1 MIDNA
6 ITSLLK
12 TVTTL
17 TAVGSRVY
25 SGAMEVKVQQDL
37 PKVLYTQIG
46 NIRHYT
52 DDGNTGLCRGQWQ
65 IDIFATLPSAAREI
79 ADNIRVGLDGYKGT
93 TDGTTIERIW
103 FDDNDRPEKPER
115 IEGEAVSVSRFKLL
129 MNVYYHERTT

>member
-1 MIDNA
+1 MIDTA
-6 ITSLLK
+6 ITTLLK
-12 TVTTL
+12 AHAGV
-17 TAVGSRVY
+17 SNRVY

-129 MNVYYHERTT
+129 MNVYYRERTT